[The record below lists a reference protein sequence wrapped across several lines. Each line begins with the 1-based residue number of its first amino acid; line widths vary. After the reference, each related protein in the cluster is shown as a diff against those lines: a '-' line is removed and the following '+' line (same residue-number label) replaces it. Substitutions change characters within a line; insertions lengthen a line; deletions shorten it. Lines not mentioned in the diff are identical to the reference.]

1 MLLLPAGHRA
11 ARERHPLFLRPPL
24 SGEYVISKSTSS
36 FIHIYF
42 GFHVVNT
49 CMLVD
54 SSSPTLSFF
63 FLLQSK
69 HKEDA
74 FATHLILLDEPEFE
88 VQLFPF
94 IFLYI
99 PFAMCLQPCPF
110 SFLLVTVSFV
120 PHSSS
125 LLSSS
130 KMSPS

>member
-1 MLLLPAGHRA
+1 
-11 ARERHPLFLRPPL
+11 
-24 SGEYVISKSTSS
+24 
-36 FIHIYF
+36 
-42 GFHVVNT
+42 
-49 CMLVD
+49 MLVD